1 MDTQERVMLVDSLD
15 TGGIIT
21 PFAPMSRS
29 AVALPNPIKG
39 TGECGL
45 IVGSA
50 MHGCID
56 GLSVDN
62 KYAVVNSQLLAE
74 RAANAKFDSE
84 AQPKEWFKFYLRVLG
99 ICGWTTQGSE
109 FTTYT
114 AQERTETLDRVSLS
128 ILRSLGGLNSG
139 RFCRV
144 VERTYGALR
153 THTNASNRFHQK
165 ATQSGTAKFR
175 ILPCMQ
181 TQDGNVV
188 MVLTSMQASSKT
200 QSTSISKLPGHFWE
214 LNCEQTDLRYAAAEC
229 MLNTQVYNSAK
240 AQIEQKLAGNT
251 ASLIDALDLD

>member
-15 TGGIIT
+15 TGGIVT
-21 PFAPMSRS
+21 PFLARARS
-29 AVALPNPIKG
+29 VAVAPQPIKG

-62 KYAVVNSQLLAE
+62 KYAVVNTQLLAE

-84 AQPKEWFKFYLRVLG
+84 TQPKEWFKHYLRVLS

-114 AQERTETLDRVSLS
+114 ASERTETLDRVSLS
-128 ILRSLGGLNSG
+128 IIHSLGGLNSKLFG
-139 RFCRV
+139 RV

-153 THTNASNRFHQK
+153 TNTAVSNRFHSK
-165 ATQSGTAKFR
+165 TTESGSAKFR
-175 ILPCMQ
+175 VLPCMQ

-188 MVLTSMQASSKT
+188 MVLTSMQATSKT
-200 QSTSISKLPGHFWE
+200 QSTSIANLPGRFWE

-229 MLNTQVYNSAK
+229 MLNTHVYNGAR
-240 AQIEQKLAGNT
+240 AAIEKKLAGNT